1 MICLIAEQWSPWF
14 GWWMDL
20 LKFALTFGLSALATV
35 LIINRVEE
43 RRAKRRS
50 RDDALFQLQMDA
62 LREFYRTAITY
73 EVAAGSAYT
82 DLYQWRSKE
91 KTAAMQRYENE
102 DYTQYSAALDRLE
115 YLYDRYLRRDG
126 AALVLIEELRSRH
139 EERHLIYDALVD
151 YQLDSEAGDLD
162 LWSEAEER
170 REEFDYQLNEAKR
183 LRQEIISVVEGK
195 VVGDEAP
202 HSV

>member
-1 MICLIAEQWSPWF
+1 
-14 GWWMDL
+14 MDL